1 MITCVEIE
9 NDIIKNNLITSN
21 WNSNEYFYNTF
32 EYVKNSGLWLEFGV
46 ATGRTINI
54 ISSRTTNKV
63 YGFDTFQG
71 LPEDWE
77 DHQGKGVYSQDGV
90 LPKDNTNVELIVGLF
105 QDTLEE
111 FLDEHPEPIAYL
123 HIDADLY
130 SSTKYV
136 FDNIEDRIVPGTVI
150 SFDEVYNNQVYLD
163 HEMKAW
169 VEFANK
175 TEIRYNW
182 ITRTP
187 HEQASLIIK

>member
-1 MITCVEIE
+1 MNIFSQFKKGLE
-9 NDIIKNNLITSN
+9 KTSN
-21 WNSNEYFYNTF
+21 FLSTSILDSIST
-32 EYVKNSGLWLEFGV
+32 KN
-46 ATGRTINI
+46 IN
-54 ISSRTTNKV
+54 
-63 YGFDTFQG
+63 
-71 LPEDWE
+71 
-77 DHQGKGVYSQDGV
+77 
-90 LPKDNTNVELIVGLF
+90 

>member
-71 LPEDWE
+71 LPEDWD
-77 DHQGKGVYSQDGV
+77 DHQGKGVYSLDGV
-90 LPKDNTNVELIVGLF
+90 LPKVNSNVELIVGLF

-182 ITRTP
+182 IT
-187 HEQASLIIK
+187 

>member
-1 MITCVEIE
+1 M
-9 NDIIKNNLITSN
+9 
-21 WNSNEYFYNTF
+21 
-32 EYVKNSGLWLEFGV
+32 
-46 ATGRTINI
+46 
-54 ISSRTTNKV
+54 
-63 YGFDTFQG
+63 
-71 LPEDWE
+71 
-77 DHQGKGVYSQDGV
+77 
-90 LPKDNTNVELIVGLF
+90 
-105 QDTLEE
+105 
-111 FLDEHPEPIAYL
+111 